1 MIIEFDKDY
10 LRELYTEGR
19 TNDKKHRY
27 QPEVIRGYQKAV
39 FVLSSASL
47 RLGNTFKIT
56 FDSLA
61 CLITAMLFGPLDAFL
76 VGFIG
81 EFLAQV
87 LSYGITATT
96 FLWMLAPALR
106 GLVMG
111 IGVKLFREKMSLPA
125 ILKHRSWLYMV
136 FVVLSSVAASLMNT
150 AALYVDSK
158 MFGYYEYH
166 MVFGVLLIR
175 LGTGIVSSVLMAII
189 AVPVLQALYAAHAVP
204 VNSMI
209 KRD

>member
-1 MIIEFDKDY
+1 M
-10 LRELYTEGR
+10 
-19 TNDKKHRY
+19 NKKEHGNFSTRRI
-27 QPEVIRGYQKAV
+27 VLDAMLIALF

-47 RLGNTFKIT
+47 R
-56 FDSLA
+56 
-61 CLITAMLFGPLDAFL
+61 LDAFL

-175 LGTGIVSSVLMAII
+175 LGTGIVSSILMAII

>member
-1 MIIEFDKDY
+1 M
-10 LRELYTEGR
+10 
-19 TNDKKHRY
+19 NKKEHGNFSTRR
-27 QPEVIRGYQKAV
+27 IALDAMLIALF

-111 IGVKLFREKMSLPA
+111 IGVKLFREKMSLHA

-150 AALYVDSK
+150 AHCMWIPKCSDTMSTICDLRSADPSGDRYR
-158 MFGYYEYH
+158 
-166 MVFGVLLIR
+166 VFCIDGDYR
-175 LGTGIVSSVLMAII
+175 CPCSGRHYM
-189 AVPVLQALYAAHAVP
+189 QAHAVP

>member
-1 MIIEFDKDY
+1 
-10 LRELYTEGR
+10 
-19 TNDKKHRY
+19 
-27 QPEVIRGYQKAV
+27 
-39 FVLSSASL
+39 
-47 RLGNTFKIT
+47 
-56 FDSLA
+56 
-61 CLITAMLFGPLDAFL
+61 
-76 VGFIG
+76 
-81 EFLAQV
+81 
-87 LSYGITATT
+87 
-96 FLWMLAPALR
+96 
-106 GLVMG
+106 
-111 IGVKLFREKMSLPA
+111 
-125 ILKHRSWLYMV
+125 MV

>member
-1 MIIEFDKDY
+1 M
-10 LRELYTEGR
+10 
-19 TNDKKHRY
+19 NKKEHGNFSTRRI
-27 QPEVIRGYQKAV
+27 VLDAMLIALF

-61 CLITAMLFGPLDAFL
+61 CLITAMLFGPLDACL

-175 LGTGIVSSVLMAII
+175 LGTGIVSSILMAII